1 MTTSTLPAQQRFSW
15 RTLLQQYG
23 LVLSLVVLCL
33 ALSLVSDRFLTVEN
47 LTNVLRQSS
56 INAIISVG
64 MMMVIL
70 TRGIDLSVGSVLAL
84 STVVAADL
92 LQSQELAP
100 LLAIGVAIGVGTAVG
115 LLNGALV
122 AWVKIP
128 PFIATLGTMT
138 FARGAALAYTGG
150 QPVTGLGE
158 LGEGFRLLGS
168 GVVMGVPVPVIVMLV
183 VYSAAYI
190 LLNHTGAGRYIQGI
204 GDNEEAAFLSG
215 LPVTQILFFVYA
227 LAGALTG
234 LAGVILA
241 GRLNSAQ
248 PTAGGFYELDAI
260 AAVVVGGT
268 SFEGGQGTVFGT
280 LIGVLLIAVINNGMN
295 LLDFPAEMQ
304 AIAKGVVIVLALLI
318 YRQLKSSN

>member
-1 MTTSTLPAQQRFSW
+1 MTSTSLPSQGINW
-15 RTLLQQYG
+15 RGVLQQYG
-23 LVLSLVVLCL
+23 LVLSLVALCAVL
-33 ALSLVSDRFLTVEN
+33 SIVSDRFLTVEN

-64 MMMVIL
+64 MMLVIL
-70 TRGIDLSVGSVLAL
+70 TRGIDLSVGSVLAF

-92 LQSQELAP
+92 LQTSGLPPVVAVLVA
-100 LLAIGVAIGVGTAVG
+100 LLVGTVLG
-115 LLNGALV
+115 VLNGGLV
-122 AWVKIP
+122 AWLKIP

-168 GVVMGVPVPVIVMLV
+168 GVVFGVPVPVLVMVLV
-183 VYSAAYI
+183 YAGAYV

-204 GDNEEAAFLSG
+204 GDNESAAFLSG
-215 LPVTQILFFVYA
+215 LPVQRVLFFVYG

-248 PTAGGFYELDAI
+248 PTAGAFYELDAI

-280 LIGVLLIAVINNGMN
+280 LIGALLIAVINNGMN
-295 LLDFPAEMQ
+295 LLDFPSELQ
-304 AIAKGVVIVLALLI
+304 AIAKGVVIILALLI
-318 YRQLKSSN
+318 YRQLKN